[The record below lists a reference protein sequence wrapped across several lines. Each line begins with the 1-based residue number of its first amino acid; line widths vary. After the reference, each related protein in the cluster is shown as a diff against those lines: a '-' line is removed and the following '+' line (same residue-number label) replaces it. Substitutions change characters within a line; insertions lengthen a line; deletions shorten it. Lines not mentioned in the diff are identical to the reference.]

1 MVAVASFVAAR
12 ASGACRWE
20 LARSSCSVR
29 SVVHA
34 PPAGRLAPPPLRWR
48 LQSPRGNR
56 ACSTCAATDRTDAQQ
71 LIAAASDGDTLAVR
85 RLLARGANLNNSTEE
100 GTDAQGRTALSAA
113 AHSGH
118 LDVMDALLS
127 AGANPDACDGSG
139 ITALGAAALA
149 GQEDAVEML
158 LEWGANP
165 DASLLPEVINGV
177 VMYEA
182 GRSDNSGGLG
192 AHVWDAAIA
201 LSAFI
206 TWVGEAQRTVG
217 TRGLPGLCD
226 AQCLELGAGSGLVG
240 MALGMQG
247 AHVTCTDGDP
257 ALLDLIETNAAVNGL
272 SAHVETRLIDWADPA
287 TYLSST
293 DEIQLVAAA
302 DTVYKQTG
310 PAFAAA
316 VAGHIP
322 PGAAT
327 PAIIAYQHR
336 DDGTMP
342 FFLSMIQHGFLLE
355 RFCDTTGRAVGSS
368 LPDDYANGEF
378 VQIDVHCGDSTRML
392 TPQYKPSAGRLDSV
406 QILRARRKV

>member
-1 MVAVASFVAAR
+1 MVENASFVAAR
-12 ASGACRWE
+12 ASVACRRK

-48 LQSPRGNR
+48 LQSPRWDR
-56 ACSTCAATDRTDAQQ
+56 ACSTCVATDRTDAQQ

-100 GTDAQGRTALSAA
+100 VTDAQGRTALSAA
-113 AHSGH
+113 AHFGH
-118 LDVMDALLS
+118 LDVLDALLS
-127 AGANPDACDGSG
+127 AGANVNVCDGSG

-149 GQEDAVEML
+149 GHEDAVVML

-165 DASLLPEVINGV
+165 DTSLPEVINGV

-182 GRSDNSGGLG
+182 GRADNSGGLG

-206 TWVGEAQRTVG
+206 TWVGEAQRTTG
-217 TRGLPGLCD
+217 TLGLPELRD

-257 ALLDLIETNAAVNGL
+257 ALLDLIETNAEANSL
-272 SAHVETRLIDWADPA
+272 SARVQTRVIDWADPA

-302 DTVYKQTG
+302 DTVYKKTG

-342 FFLSMIQHGFLLE
+342 FFFSMMEHGFLLE
-355 RFCDTTGRAVGSS
+355 RFCDTAGRAVGSS

-378 VQIDVHCGDSTRML
+378 AQIDVHCGNSRML

-406 QILRARRKV
+406 QILRASRKV